1 MFSEALPY
9 IVFFFFFFYIFLVN
23 IYYVHYTFFFDQAI
37 SGDRKITSHLIA
49 LTWMKLERLSNQESP
64 GGTLISKRW

>member
-9 IVFFFFFFYIFLVN
+9 IVVCVFCFCFFVN
-23 IYYVHYTFFFDQAI
+23 IYNIHYTFFLDQVI
-37 SGDRKITSHLIA
+37 SGDRKITFHLIA

-64 GGTLISKRW
+64 GGTLI